1 MTYAEQSLTPGER
14 ITWQG
19 RRHWWHMVAA
29 PLGTFIAGII
39 LTPLFGIGLLVLAVD
54 LLIVLPVVIL
64 LWRTEQFAV
73 TDQRVLSKR
82 GLLARRT
89 DEVALRHVESVQVQ
103 QGIAGR
109 LWNYGDLAVQGSGG
123 HRLVL
128 PMVTRPQQLRA
139 AVQQGVHR

>member
-1 MTYAEQSLTPGER
+1 
-14 ITWQG
+14 
-19 RRHWWHMVAA
+19 MVAA